1 MDYGTFGPIQE
12 AAATAF
18 DHAEEITDRLRKEF
32 SERHH
37 VLMNGLA
44 EIGWSATPSNGG
56 MFVWAKYPFD
66 MDDKEFVFKA
76 IEQCGVVMVPGSIF
90 GSEGTGYVRLAL
102 VQNVEALQKAVEQ
115 LSTLDVS
122 AEAK

>member
-1 MDYGTFGPIQE
+1 MGRYKE
-12 AAATAF
+12 AAATAL
-18 DHAEEITDRLRKEF
+18 DHAEEITARLREEF

-37 VLMNGLA
+37 VLMSGLT
-44 EIGWSATPSNGG
+44 EIGSAATRSNGG
-56 MFVWAKYPFD
+56 MFVWAKYPFN

-90 GSEGTGYVRLAL
+90 GTEGKGYVRLAL
-102 VQNVEALQKAVEQ
+102 VQNVEALQKAIEQ

-122 AEAK
+122 AEVK